1 MKKRISLCMMFA
13 LIVLA
18 ATLKVQYDNTEYILT
33 EEEVTDVAEFLEEH
47 PDAIEVIGR
56 NYRIYYVKGL
66 AVYVGDVNSA
76 EKVINKL
83 DF

>member
-1 MKKRISLCMMFA
+1 MKKRISLCLMFA

-33 EEEVTDVAEFLEEH
+33 EEEVTDVTEFLEEH

-66 AVYVGDVNSA
+66 AISVGNYNSSMKA
-76 EKVINKL
+76 ISKL
-83 DF
+83 NF

>member
-33 EEEVTDVAEFLEEH
+33 EEEVTDVAEFLE
-47 PDAIEVIGR
+47 
-56 NYRIYYVKGL
+56 
-66 AVYVGDVNSA
+66 
-76 EKVINKL
+76 
-83 DF
+83 